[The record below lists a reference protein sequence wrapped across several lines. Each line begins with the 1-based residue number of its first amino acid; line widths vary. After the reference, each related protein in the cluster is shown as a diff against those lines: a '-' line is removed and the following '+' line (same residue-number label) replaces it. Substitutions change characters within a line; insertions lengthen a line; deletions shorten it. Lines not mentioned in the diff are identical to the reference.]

1 MRRLASLAPLL
12 IVAFAAQGCGSSSSD
27 PSPAPSG
34 GAGAGGA
41 GGAGGATG
49 ATRPLS
55 PSTCAYD
62 TTPRME
68 YTDVFA
74 PKSDAELAKQALGAA
89 PQPKRVRLGLG
100 GAVAPGAA
108 GRVDASRTIAI
119 AWETDLET
127 TATTV
132 ELGTSPD
139 PAAWTTRV
147 DGFSY
152 VVPEGKAAIGGS
164 DLRMHEA
171 HVCGLEPKTTY
182 YYRVGGGP
190 PGKEVWSDV
199 IPFHTLTTSADDKVV
214 IAATGDSRGENKNA
228 WQILQGRLAK
238 RGDIDVQ
245 LFSGDMIDLATDQ
258 GAYGKWLDSATTGVD
273 GAPST
278 LGRMLLLQAMGN
290 HEAYSS
296 PFFATVVQPQ
306 DPAAQGK
313 FSELF
318 FSLEVGPAHVIVLDD
333 FAIGSATAMP
343 GYREQALAWLKAD
356 LDAAVKDRAAHP
368 WILAVHHHGEWTS
381 SNHADDK
388 AVLEVRK
395 ALTPLWDE
403 AGVDLVLD
411 GHDHNYERS
420 KKLKLGADGKPVIG
434 AGTSYV
440 VCAGSGAD
448 GYGTGTSA
456 WTDKTFDYSKGP
468 AIGVYAVLTIER
480 SKLSLEARALTP
492 AGDDPVVDQLELT
505 K

>member
-1 MRRLASLAPLL
+1 MMPAMRRPFLATS
-12 IVAFAAQGCGSSSSD
+12 FALSALVTIGCGSSSSE
-27 PSPAPSG
+27 PSPAPTG
-34 GAGAGGA
+34 GGGA
-41 GGAGGATG
+41 GGAGGGGARALSAT
-49 ATRPLS
+49 
-55 PSTCAYD
+55 TCKYD

-74 PKSDAELAKQALGAA
+74 PKTDAELAKQALGAA

-100 GAVAPGAA
+100 GDVAPGAPA
-108 GRVDASRTIAI
+108 RVDASRTIAI

-132 ELGTSPD
+132 ELGRSPD
-139 PAAWTTRV
+139 PATWKARV

-164 DLRMHEA
+164 DLRLHEA
-171 HVCGLEPKTTY
+171 HVCGLDPKTTY

-199 IPFHTLTTSADDKVV
+199 LAFHTLGASADDRTVV
-214 IAATGDSRGENKNA
+214 AVTGDSRGENANA

-258 GAYGKWLDSATTGVD
+258 GAYAKWLDSAERDVD
-273 GAPST
+273 GKRST
-278 LGRMLLLQAMGN
+278 LGSVLSLLAMGN

-296 PFFATVVQPQ
+296 PFFASVVQPQ
-306 DPAAQGK
+306 DPAAQGQ

-318 FSLEVGPAHVIVLDD
+318 FSLELGPAHVIVLDD
-333 FAIGSATAMP
+333 FAIASPSALK
-343 GYREQALAWLKAD
+343 GYRDKALAWLKAD

-368 WILAVHHHGEWTS
+368 WIIAIHHHGEWTS
-381 SNHADDK
+381 SSHADDK
-388 AVLEVRK
+388 DVLEVRK
-395 ALTPLWDE
+395 SLVPLWDE

-420 KKLKLGADGKPVIG
+420 KKLKLGGDGKPVIG
-434 AGTSYV
+434 AGTTYV

-448 GYGTGTSA
+448 GYGSGKSD
-456 WTDKTFDYSKGP
+456 WTEKTFDYSKGP
-468 AIGVYAVLTIER
+468 AIGVYGVLTMER
-480 SKLSLEARALTP
+480 TKLSFETHALTP
-492 AGDDPVVDQLELT
+492 SGDDPIVDQFELT